1 MEIFEADQQILPKQ
15 VPYGLNFRFLN
26 QTQYRKL
33 SILLQ
38 PISLNDSVL
47 IRDIKMKLAELEDR
61 IIGSNDLV
69 FEGVV
74 EEVKYLLSKYLT
86 PFNFRPPLIFPKPL
100 YNSKQKRK
108 IIIYIPQES
117 KKLLSL

>member
-86 PFNFRPPLIFPKPL
+86 PFNFRPPLIFL
-100 YNSKQKRK
+100 VAEN
-108 IIIYIPQES
+108 
-117 KKLLSL
+117 